1 MKASTIVK
9 VVSAVVAVAATG
21 VAIYNEK
28 KAKKVSE
35 EFVNANEDNIDEFAA
50 EATKEKLDEMDEA
63 IKTAENAKSV
73 SVACGIIFSLT
84 CAIPIFIY
92 SFYYMNL
99 GIVTHMAVKNKYITY
114 EELID
119 FANGAIKE
127 AA

>member
-1 MKASTIVK
+1 MKTSTIVK
-9 VVSAVVAVAATG
+9 VVSAVVAVAAAG

-28 KAKKVSE
+28 KAKQVSE
-35 EFVNANEDNIDEFAA
+35 EFVNANEDNIDEFTA

-73 SVACGIIFSLT
+73 SVACGIMFSLT
-84 CAIPIFIY
+84 CVIPVFIY

-99 GIVTHMAVKNKYITY
+99 GIVAHMAVKNKCITY